1 MKVIDYTKAVTQHF
15 LEKSFKKLYI
25 FFSRKTQKL
34 VFSECCVLVFYVSLC
49 CSVCWFLY
57 GTFCH
62 GALKVVI
69 HVEIPKAAPKSPF
82 VIFKIRDDIE
92 MK

>member
-1 MKVIDYTKAVTQHF
+1 M
-15 LEKSFKKLYI
+15 
-25 FFSRKTQKL
+25 
-34 VFSECCVLVFYVSLC
+34 
-49 CSVCWFLY
+49 SVAFWCFALFVCLFLY
-57 GTFCH
+57 GPSCH